1 MVTSC
6 KHEARFFFFLKEWS
20 KKHAV
25 FKFWTVKNQKNSSSD
40 FFPYFYGTD
49 LGFGSHLNWPILYYQ
64 KKKKKKLTYF
74 SPI

>member
-1 MVTSC
+1 M
-6 KHEARFFFFLKEWS
+6 KHGFFFFLKEWS